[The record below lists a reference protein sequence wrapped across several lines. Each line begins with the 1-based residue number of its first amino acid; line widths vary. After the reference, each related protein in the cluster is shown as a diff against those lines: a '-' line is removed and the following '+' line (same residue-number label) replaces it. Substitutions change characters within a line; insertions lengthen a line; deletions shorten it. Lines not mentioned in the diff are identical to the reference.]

1 MSAAKAP
8 NESCGRRHFDAETVA
23 RGLLDYVIAKAAPPA
38 AQISTTSQGGVCH
51 I

>member
-8 NESCGRRHFDAETVA
+8 NESRGRRRFDADTVA
-23 RGLLDYVIAKAAPPA
+23 QGFLRHVIAKTAPPA

-51 I
+51 V